1 MAEYIER
8 EAAIAAVRHAWA
20 KNLEPTQFIDEIPAA
35 DVAEVRHGRWI
46 ATAYTTTSKRRR
58 VISNVKYTCSECGY
72 GNGRKQSNY
81 CPNCGCILKENGDEE
96 LLWASAYAAADV
108 IKRQPSVDAAPVRHG
123 HWIGYEDEYGSYI
136 RCSVCADE
144 FTAWEGD
151 CAHTRFCPGCGAR
164 MDLEGA
170 ENG

>member
-35 DVAEVRHGRWI
+35 DVAEVRHG
-46 ATAYTTTSKRRR
+46 
-58 VISNVKYTCSECGY
+58 
-72 GNGRKQSNY
+72 
-81 CPNCGCILKENGDEE
+81 
-96 LLWASAYAAADV
+96 
-108 IKRQPSVDAAPVRHG
+108 
-123 HWIGYEDEYGSYI
+123 HWIGCEDEYGSYL
-136 RCSVCADE
+136 RCSVCADD

-164 MDLEGA
+164 MDLG
-170 ENG
+170 GTK